1 MKKHLCAA
9 AFVLFA
15 TAPFAAHAAPCGV
28 TTGKSASTLLLY
40 FARTGDARNVRCLL
54 DNGADVN
61 AANSAGVTALMSAA
75 GAGRAEVVRV
85 LLEKGAEVN
94 AVAQDGTTA
103 QILASRNGH
112 ADIVRLLT
120 GRGARTADGSPCD
133 TRTSESMPI
142 PLLYSAGFGDTK
154 NLTCLLDNG
163 ANVNTINDQTGS
175 TALMVAARAGNTNAV
190 RLLIE
195 RGADVNAVDKEGNT
209 ALKNA
214 VRIGYANVVRVLLE
228 KGADTNAV
236 AQDSLTMTILAA
248 HKEHAD
254 IVRLLMEH
262 GAQLDVARRGDTP
275 AMGIARKSIANVLHA
290 DAVRSA
296 SAPPAPAG
304 DSAASASPCDT
315 RISEASFP
323 TPLLYSTRNGD
334 IKNLRCLLDNGADV
348 NAIDK
353 KTGYSALMVA
363 GLADQAEAARLLIE
377 KGANINAVSTNE
389 EGVTALM
396 LAMMRGRLM
405 RSATQEI
412 DNGTGRLLIEK
423 GADVNIADKDCNTAL
438 MFAVKTG
445 RANIV
450 QMLIKKGADVNIAN
464 KNGLTAL
471 RLAQAGKDPDI
482 EKMLRKAGAVLEAPS
497 RCNNKTNRDL
507 PVHVAAPNSPN
518 PLNPPNRA
526 GCDSKTD
533 KDFPLP
539 LLYSARYGD
548 TKNLRCLLDNGADV
562 HVVDQDGTT
571 ALMLAAREGHADTVR
586 LLLEKGAD
594 VHAADRWHATALRM
608 AQVAGHEDIVKML
621 RAAGAK

>member
-54 DNGADVN
+54 DNGADAN

-120 GRGARTADGSPCD
+120 GKGGRAADGLPCD
-133 TRTSESMPI
+133 SRTSESMPI

-163 ANVNTINDQTGS
+163 ANVNTINDKTGS
-175 TALMVAARAGNTNAV
+175 TALMVAARAGNANAV

-195 RGADVNAVDKEGNT
+195 RGADVNAVDKEGGT

-214 VRIGYANVVRVLLE
+214 ARIGHTDVVRVLLE
-228 KGADTNAV
+228 KGADVNAV
-236 AQDSLTMTILAA
+236 TQDSLTVRILAA
-248 HKEHAD
+248 RKDKELAG

-262 GAQLDVARRGDTP
+262 GAQLDIASPGGVP
-275 AMGIARKSIANVLHA
+275 AQ
-290 DAVRSA
+290 
-296 SAPPAPAG
+296 
-304 DSAASASPCDT
+304 DSAAGHHNEIAASPCDT

-334 IKNLRCLLDNGADV
+334 IKNLRCLLEHGADV
-348 NAIDK
+348 NAMDN

-363 GLADQAEAARLLIE
+363 GLSDQAEAARLLIE
-377 KGANINAVSTNE
+377 KGANINAISTNE

-412 DNGTGRLLIEK
+412 DNGTGHLLIEK
-423 GADVNIADKDCNTAL
+423 GADVNIADKNCNTAL

-450 QMLIKKGADVNIAN
+450 RMLIKKGADVNVAN
-464 KNGLTAL
+464 KNGITAL
-471 RLAQAGKDPDI
+471 RLAQTGKDADI

-497 RCNNKTNRDL
+497 RCNNKTGRDL
-507 PVHVAAPNSPN
+507 PVHAEVRTLPNKT
-518 PLNPPNRA
+518 
-526 GCDSKTD
+526 GCDSKAD
-533 KDFPLP
+533 KFPLP
-539 LLYSARYGD
+539 LLYSARHGD

-562 HVVDQDGTT
+562 HAVDQDGTT
-571 ALMLAAREGHADTVR
+571 ALMLAASEGHADAVR

-594 VHAADRWHATALRM
+594 VHAADKWHATALRM
-608 AQVAGHEDIVKML
+608 AQVAGHTAIVEML

>member
-1 MKKHLCAA
+1 MKKQLFTAA
-9 AFVLFA
+9 LVLFA
-15 TAPFAAHAAPCGV
+15 IAPFAAHAAPCGV

-54 DNGADVN
+54 DNGADANVV
-61 AANSAGVTALMSAA
+61 NSAGVTALMSAA

-103 QILASRNGH
+103 LVLASRNGH

-120 GRGARTADGSPCD
+120 GKGASVDVASETSTVTAAPSAAVRAAGGRATDGAPCD
-133 TRTSESMPI
+133 TRTSESLPT
-142 PLLYSAGFGDTK
+142 PLLYSAGFGNTK

-163 ANVNTINDQTGS
+163 ADVNAINDKTGG
-175 TALMVAARAGNTNAV
+175 TALMAAARAGNTNAV

-195 RGADVNAVDKEGNT
+195 RGADVNAVDKEDNT
-209 ALKNA
+209 ALKHA
-214 VRIGYANVVRVLLE
+214 ARIGHTDVARVLLE
-228 KGADTNAV
+228 KGADVNAV
-236 AQDSLTMTILAA
+236 TQDSLTVRILAA
-248 HKEHAD
+248 RKDKELAG

-262 GAQLDVARRGDTP
+262 GAQLDIASPGGVP
-275 AMGIARKSIANVLHA
+275 AQ
-290 DAVRSA
+290 
-296 SAPPAPAG
+296 
-304 DSAASASPCDT
+304 DSAAGHHNEIAASPCDT
-315 RISEASFP
+315 RTSEASFP
-323 TPLLYSTRNGD
+323 TPLLYSTRNGN
-334 IKNLRCLLDNGADV
+334 IKNLRCLLEHGADV
-348 NAIDK
+348 NAMDN

-377 KGANINAVSTNE
+377 KGANINAISTNE

-423 GADVNIADKDCNTAL
+423 GADVNIADKNCNTAL

-450 QMLIKKGADVNIAN
+450 RMLIKKGADVNVAN
-464 KNGLTAL
+464 KNGITAL
-471 RLAQAGKDPDI
+471 RLAQAGKDADI
-482 EKMLRKAGAVLEAPS
+482 EKMLRKAGAVLDAPS
-497 RCNNKTNRDL
+497 RCNHKTGRDL
-507 PVHVAAPNSPN
+507 PVHAAAP
-518 PLNPPNRA
+518 NPPNRT
-526 GCDSKTD
+526 GCDSKAD
-533 KDFPLP
+533 KFPLP
-539 LLYSARYGD
+539 LLYSARHGD

-562 HVVDQDGTT
+562 HTVDQDGTT
-571 ALMLAAREGHADTVR
+571 ALMLAASEGHADAVR

-594 VHAADRWHATALRM
+594 IHATDKWHATALRM
-608 AQVAGHEDIVKML
+608 AQVAGHSAIVEML